1 MSALSISYLDVA
13 SLART
18 GAVVRQD
25 PVELEGLR
33 PSLFSSGH
41 PETTRDGLL
50 SLPETYIPVRVDG
63 FYALQQAVDAEVA
76 EDGNMSLMHASASS
90 YSFNPGPRV
99 VTSGSSFE
107 QAAVDDDV
115 EPRTAVATTSSPPRI
130 PVVSRRRKASFI
142 PSLQEGHT
150 PATTRPSPSRNPIYP
165 GKPVS
170 RTGAKAPLINPS
182 VRPSPS
188 KHPENLRSS
197 PPALKEQKQKQKG
210 LSPRRYGHLAEVS
223 VVY

>member
-1 MSALSISYLDVA
+1 
-13 SLART
+13 
-18 GAVVRQD
+18 
-25 PVELEGLR
+25 
-33 PSLFSSGH
+33 
-41 PETTRDGLL
+41 
-50 SLPETYIPVRVDG
+50 
-63 FYALQQAVDAEVA
+63 
-76 EDGNMSLMHASASS
+76 MSLMHASAS

-99 VTSGSSFE
+99 ATSGSSFE
-107 QAAVDDDV
+107 QTAVDDDAK
-115 EPRTAVATTSSPPRI
+115 PRTAVATASSHPRI
-130 PVVSRRRKASFI
+130 PVASRRRKASSV

-150 PATTRPSPSRNPIYP
+150 PTTTRPSPSRNPIYP

-170 RTGAKAPLINPS
+170 RTGGKAPLINPS

-197 PPALKEQKQKQKG
+197 PPAMKEQKQKQKG